1 MGALILQPLNTDFWV
16 TLGSV
21 SSNLASKQHSF
32 IRAQHTFS
40 TGLIKSAWKYSIF
53 LCCTTGTYQK
63 LSLGASIV
71 EPLNKDFWV
80 TLGSI
85 SSDLAS
91 KQKVLLWKQ
100 QVINFCLYQGITN
113 SLTSTFIG
121 TQVTS
126 NWQHKHLIVLEALI
140 PHLPC
145 HGLEISLQ
153 LPVDLWVTSNFFSS
167 SSSLL
172 HRA

>member
-1 MGALILQPLNTDFWV
+1 MDKATGYGRLQDQKSRK
-16 TLGSV
+16 GSRQDN
-21 SSNLASKQHSF
+21 SNK
-32 IRAQHTFS
+32 
-40 TGLIKSAWKYSIF
+40 
-53 LCCTTGTYQK
+53 GTYQK

-91 KQKVLLWKQ
+91 KQKV
-100 QVINFCLYQGITN
+100 
-113 SLTSTFIG
+113 
-121 TQVTS
+121 TS

-153 LPVDLWVTSNFFSS
+153 LPVDL
-167 SSSLL
+167 
-172 HRA
+172 